1 MNLFLSRKEHLFVT
15 DSTSIIR
22 RLCNY
27 YLACLANDDAG
38 GVSIPLKGKDQSQY
52 AELEHLSLDSAQ
64 LPGWNEKLS
73 EFVSGRRTR
82 EPGMLRLGYPVLL
95 TRGGAGEDG
104 RRAMPIFLIDVAADN
119 QGIEPD
125 WRTCS
130 LNLEAVRVLEGNGVA
145 FAQHSV
151 MELEE
156 GLGLDVNGE
165 PKPFA
170 QVVERLKMLRPEWP
184 WAGSEPEDK
193 PLEPLYAVKGGLI
206 YERGMLLKVS
216 RPYTQGLEIELQ
228 KLAQIPEH
236 ALYGTA
242 LGALLFGEQAIKPRV
257 PDNTPLLEVLPMNP
271 EQRIAVRMALNE
283 PLSVITGPPGTGKS
297 QVVAN
302 LLINSTWR
310 KRPVLFT
317 SKNNKAV
324 DVVEGRVNK
333 LGNKPIMVRLGSKE
347 HRGKLAEQLEFLV
360 SGTVSAEDLDDLKRE
375 QANYDKLVE
384 DLARLDEEE
393 RAALEVYEQAKR
405 LLDEMQELGKK
416 PDLRQRNRMLEVD
429 FVKSEQLLYKTRD
442 KYLEAL
448 AENHSRWAQLV
459 WPLLSK
465 RKARQ
470 FMETFVAFKD
480 ALGVLAAS
488 TAPAP
493 ATPEEKPQEWKDYII
508 AQADALSYGERVL
521 AYAEHLKSMRQVSF
535 EELSAKRNRLQD
547 RLVQTSMALW
557 QRWVSA
563 QPALL
568 SADQRLML
576 SRYHTVLKSVI
587 EAGGTD
593 SLPDEVRREYERITL
608 EAPDVVSCF
617 AVTALSARN
626 RVPFTPGYFDL
637 VVFDE
642 SSQCDL
648 ASALPILFRAKR
660 AVIIGDPKQLQHI
673 ATLRRDK
680 DASFMVDQKLETS
693 YLDWQYSTQSLFSV
707 VASRVADKQKV
718 SLRDHHRSHPHVIG
732 YSNEAFYDRSL
743 RIVTKLPVLKRFT
756 SEGPAVRWLDVKS
769 RAVRGRTGSWHNP
782 DEAAI
787 VVEEIRR
794 IVKAGY
800 PGSIGVVTPFSH
812 QADQIRYA
820 LERDSAL
827 WQKLRLDH
835 DFQST
840 TAHGF
845 QGDERDLM
853 IFSVVAAPGL
863 HESGLRFLEDDCNVF
878 NVAITR
884 ARAELV
890 VVGDAT
896 WCTDAPISHLR
907 DFARFALALTR
918 EQDRE
923 WAPGVQVG
931 NAAGAPS
938 DEEIRMAEALES
950 LGHKVLVRAQVEQY
964 RVDLVV
970 VNGVH
975 KLAIDIVDRSAPGDW
990 GAEALEREQLKRQ
1003 RLLKLGWSVMRF
1015 WPIQVRDDF
1024 NWCISQV
1031 QAWAK
1036 HAAQ

>member
-1 MNLFLSRKEHLFVT
+1 MPESSSV
-15 DSTSIIR
+15 IR

-38 GVSIPLKGKDQSQY
+38 GVSIPLKGRDQSQY
-52 AELEHLSLDSAQ
+52 AELEHLELDSPQ
-64 LPGWNEKLS
+64 LPGWSEKLA

-82 EPGMLRLGYPVLL
+82 EPGMLRLGYPVLV
-95 TRGGAGEDG
+95 TRGDAGGDG
-104 RRAMPIFLIDVAADN
+104 RRLMPLFLVDVAADN

-145 FAQHSV
+145 FAQHAV
-151 MELEE
+151 VELEE

-170 QVVERLKMLRPEWP
+170 NVVERLKLLRPEWP
-184 WAGSEPEDK
+184 WAGSEPEDA
-193 PLEPLYAVKGGLI
+193 PPEPLYAVKAGLI
-206 YERGMLLKVS
+206 YERGILLKVA

-228 KLAQIPEH
+228 KLAQVPEH

-242 LGALLFGEQAIKPRV
+242 LGALLFGEQAVRPR
-257 PDNTPLLEVLPMNP
+257 DLENTPLLEVLPMNP
-271 EQRIAVRMALNE
+271 EQRTAVRMALTE

-324 DVVEGRVNK
+324 DVVESRVNK

-347 HRGKLAEQLEFLV
+347 HRGKLAEHLAFLISGSV
-360 SGTVSAEDLDDLKRE
+360 SSEDLDELKRE
-375 QANYDKLVE
+375 QANYDRLCE

-393 RAALEVYEQAKR
+393 RAALEIYEQSKR
-405 LLDEMQELGKK
+405 LLDEMQELDKK
-416 PDLRQRNRMLEVD
+416 PDLRTRNQLMEVD
-429 FVKSEQLLYKTRD
+429 FSRAERLLFKARD
-442 KYLEAL
+442 QYLAAL
-448 AENHSRWAQLV
+448 SENHSMLMRIFWPIAGAIKSKQFHSAYRDLV
-459 WPLLSK
+459 ATLGPLEDG
-465 RKARQ
+465 KAPLPYSPQER
-470 FMETFVAFKD
+470 
-480 ALGVLAAS
+480 
-488 TAPAP
+488 
-493 ATPEEKPQEWKDYII
+493 PEEWKNYLI
-508 AQADALSYGERVL
+508 AQKKALSYGERVI

-535 EELSAKRNRLQD
+535 EELSATRNRLQD
-547 RLVQTSMALW
+547 KLVQTSMALW
-557 QRWVSA
+557 QRWVGA

-568 SADQRLML
+568 SPDQRLMI
-576 SRYHTVLKSVI
+576 SRYNTVLKSVI

-680 DASFMVDQKLETS
+680 DAAFMVDQKLEGTH
-693 YLDWQYSTQSLFSV
+693 LDWQYSTQSLFSV
-707 VASRVADKQKV
+707 VASRVNDKQKV

-743 RIVTKLPVLKRFT
+743 RIVTKLPTLKRFT
-756 SEGPAVRWLDVKS
+756 EEGPAVRWIDIKS
-769 RAVRGRTGSWHNP
+769 RAVRGKTGSWHNP
-782 DEAAI
+782 DEAKA
-787 VVEEIRR
+787 VVDEITR
-794 IVKAGY
+794 IVKEGY
-800 PGSIGVVTPFSH
+800 TGSIGVVTPFSY
-812 QADQIRYA
+812 QADQVRYA
-820 LERDSAL
+820 LERDPRL

-853 IFSVVAAPGL
+853 IFSVVAANGL
-863 HESGLRFLEDDCNVF
+863 HESGIRFLEDDCNVF

-890 VVGDAT
+890 VVGDLA

-907 DFARFALALTR
+907 DFTRFVLAIR
-918 EQDRE
+918 RDQEKE
-923 WAPGVQVG
+923 WAPGVQVSQ
-931 NAAGAPS
+931 APGAQT
-938 DEEIRMAEALES
+938 DEEIRLTEALKS
-950 LGHKVLVRAQVEQY
+950 LGYKILPRAQVEQY

-970 VNGVH
+970 LSGVH
-975 KLAIDIVDRSAPGDW
+975 KLAVDIVDRSAPGDW

-1024 NWCISQV
+1024 NWCVSQV
-1031 QAWAK
+1031 RSWVEREET
-1036 HAAQ
+1036 

>member
-1 MNLFLSRKEHLFVT
+1 MSE
-15 DSTSIIR
+15 TSSVIR

-38 GVSIPLKGKDQSQY
+38 GVSIPLKGKDQGQY
-52 AELEHLSLDSAQ
+52 AELEHLELDTAR
-64 LPGWNEKLS
+64 LPGWSEKLS

-82 EPGMLRLGYPVLL
+82 EPGMLRLGYPVLI
-95 TRGGAGEDG
+95 TRGDASGEG
-104 RRAMPIFLIDVAADN
+104 KRLMPLFLIDVAADS

-151 MELEE
+151 TELEE

-170 QVVERLKMLRPEWP
+170 DVMDRLKLLRPEWP
-184 WAGSEPEDK
+184 WAGSEPEDAPPQALYGAK
-193 PLEPLYAVKGGLI
+193 PGHI
-206 YERGMLLKVS
+206 YERGILLKVS

-228 KLAQIPEH
+228 KLAQVPEH

-242 LGALLFGEQAIKPRV
+242 LGALLLGENAVRPHDQ
-257 PDNTPLLEVLPMNP
+257 DNTPLLEVLPMNP
-271 EQRIAVRMALNE
+271 EQRMAVRMALTE

-324 DVVEGRVNK
+324 DVVESRVNK
-333 LGNKPIMVRLGSKE
+333 LGTKPIMVRLGSKE
-347 HRGKLAEQLEFLV
+347 HRGKLAEHLEFLI
-360 SGTVSAEDLDDLKRE
+360 SGTVSAEDIDELKRE
-375 QANYDKLVE
+375 QANYDRLCE
-384 DLARLDEEE
+384 ELAKLDEEE
-393 RAALEVYEQAKR
+393 RSALEIYEQSKR

-416 PDLRQRNRMLEVD
+416 PDLKERNKLLAIDLLAAE
-429 FVKSEQLLYKTRD
+429 KLLYKARD
-442 KYLEAL
+442 RYLAAL
-448 AENHSRWAQLV
+448 AESHSAITRIIWPIAGILPTKRFNLAYKELV
-459 WPLLSK
+459 S
-465 RKARQ
+465 
-470 FMETFVAFKD
+470 
-480 ALGVLAAS
+480 ALGSLQDGE
-488 TAPAP
+488 APLP
-493 ATPEEKPQEWKDYII
+493 FTPEQKPQEWKSYLV
-508 AQADALSYGERVL
+508 AQKRALSYGERVL
-521 AYAEHLKSMRQVSF
+521 AYAEHLRSMRKVSF
-535 EELSAKRNRLQD
+535 EELSASRNQLQD
-547 RLVQTSMALW
+547 KLVQTSMALW
-557 QRWVSA
+557 QRWVRA

-568 SADQRLML
+568 NQDQRLMI

-587 EAGGTD
+587 EAGGADT
-593 SLPDEVRREYERITL
+593 LPDEVRREYERITL

-617 AVTALSARN
+617 AVTALSAKN

-680 DASFMVDQKLETS
+680 DAAFLVDQKLESTH
-693 YLDWQYSTQSLFSV
+693 LDWQYSTQSLFSV
-707 VASRVADKQKV
+707 VASRVSDKQKV
-718 SLRDHHRSHPHVIG
+718 SLRDHHRSHSHIIG

-743 RIVTKLPVLKRFT
+743 RIVTKLPNLKRFT
-756 SEGPAVRWLDVKS
+756 EEGAAVRWIDVKS
-769 RAVRGRTGSWHNP
+769 RAVRGKTGSWHNP
-782 DEAAI
+782 DEAAA
-787 VVEEIRR
+787 VVEEIKR

-800 PGSIGVVTPFSH
+800 TGSIGVVTPFSY

-820 LERDSAL
+820 LERDHAV

-853 IFSVVAAPGL
+853 IFSVVAATGL
-863 HESGLRFLEDDCNVF
+863 HESGIRFLEDDCNVF

-890 VVGDAT
+890 VAGDMA

-907 DFARFALALTR
+907 EFTRFVLSISR
-918 EQDRE
+918 EQEKE
-923 WAPGVQVG
+923 WAPGVQISL
-931 NAAGAPS
+931 APGAQT
-938 DEEIRMAEALES
+938 DEEIRLTEALKS
-950 LGHKVLVRAQVEQY
+950 LGYKILPRAQVEQY
-964 RVDLVV
+964 RVDIVV
-970 VNGVH
+970 VNGTH

-1003 RLLKLGWSVMRF
+1003 RLLRLGWSVMRF

-1024 NWCISQV
+1024 NWCVSEVRNWVEHQG
-1031 QAWAK
+1031 A
-1036 HAAQ
+1036 